1 MTNRIQP
8 IDPSTS
14 QHEHSPAP
22 SPRPMS
28 RRKLLAALGATG
40 IAATSTKLWKGNDAS
55 TVFAQVYN
63 SDNGKGYPIH
73 HESSTQL

>member
-1 MTNRIQP
+1 
-8 IDPSTS
+8 
-14 QHEHSPAP
+14 
-22 SPRPMS
+22 MS
-28 RRKLLAALGATG
+28 RCKLLAALGATG
-40 IAATSTKLWKGNDAS
+40 IAATSTMLWKGNDAS